1 MSEIND
7 PTGQCVKFLGVWSG
21 DVIPFYDRTIFG
33 QDYWDFFWA
42 DGEECGEGGP
52 LEILNVRYYCNPDIA
67 GAKIREAKGAGP
79 CQFRIEI
86 DTNLACYNASQD
98 NTKKIIQRLNKDIS
112 HKVFESIDYEENQ
125 IKKNNEN
132 IIL

>member
-7 PTGQCVKFLGVWSG
+7 PTGQCIKFLGVWSG

-42 DGEECGEGGP
+42 DGEECGVGGP
-52 LEILNVRYYCNPDIA
+52 LEILNVRYYCNPKIIGAQIIKAA
-67 GAKIREAKGAGP
+67 GSGP

-86 DTNLACYNASQD
+86 DTNLACHNTSSQL
-98 NTKKIIQRLNKDIS
+98 IQRLNKDI
-112 HKVFESIDYEENQ
+112 FTDLEQNDI
-125 IKKNNEN
+125 IKKD
-132 IIL
+132 IQQQLL